1 MLPTIAAPNSGVGS
15 ALARREYGDNMTAR
29 RIIPVILSG
38 GMGSRLWPLSRALV
52 PKQLLPLV
60 SERSMIQE
68 TVLRAARLTP
78 EIPIILCHE
87 EHRFMIAQQM
97 HDIGAKVRIVLEPD
111 ARETAPAAAVGARL
125 VEMED
130 PNLLVL
136 LLPADHTIED
146 VDGFVAAGNRAATAA
161 EAGRLVTFGM
171 TATEPNTGYGYI
183 RAGKDTSLGEG
194 IFAVEE
200 FVEKPDIETAGKYV
214 CSGYLWN
221 SGMFMFRADVFREEL
236 ETLAPDIL
244 SAAGAAVDA
253 AERDADFLRLDRDAY
268 LKAPK
273 ISFDRAVMEQT
284 GRASVV
290 PAAIGWNDV
299 GSWSSLWQSGSQ
311 DSHGNV
317 SSGDVVL
324 HDSASCYVRAEK
336 GLVALVGAR
345 DLVVVATDDAIL
357 VANKDST
364 QDVKALVDILKADG
378 RAEYSTHARVY
389 RPWGQYRTVDVG
401 DRFQVKQIIVNPGGR
416 LSLQYHHH
424 RAEHWIVV
432 EGTARVTCGNKV
444 MTLGENES
452 TYIPVG
458 TKHRLENVGET
469 PLRIIEVQSG
479 SYLGEDDIV
488 RLDDVYG
495 RKA

>member
-1 MLPTIAAPNSGVGS
+1 
-15 ALARREYGDNMTAR
+15 MTAR

-60 SERSMIQE
+60 SERTMIQE

-97 HDIGAKVRIVLEPD
+97 HDVGAKVRIVLEPD
-111 ARETAPAAAVGARL
+111 ARDTAPAAAVGARL
-125 VEMED
+125 AEMED
-130 PNLLVL
+130 PNALVL
-136 LLPADHTIED
+136 LLPADHSIED
-146 VDGFVAAGNRAATAA
+146 VEAFVAAGERAATAA
-161 EAGRLVTFGM
+161 QARRLVTFGM
-171 TATEPNTGYGYI
+171 KATEPNTGFGYI
-183 RAGKDTSLGEG
+183 RAGAEAPLGEG
-194 IFAVEE
+194 IFEVEE
-200 FVEKPDIETAGKYV
+200 FVEKPDAETAGKYMRL
-214 CSGYLWN
+214 GYLWN
-221 SGMFMFRADVFREEL
+221 SGMFMFRADVLCEEL
-236 ETLAPDIL
+236 EKLAPDIL
-244 SAAGAAVDA
+244 SAADVAVDA
-253 AERDADFLRLDRDAY
+253 AERDVDFLRLDRDAY

-290 PAAIGWNDV
+290 PAAIGWSDV
-299 GSWSSLWQSGSQ
+299 GSWSSLWQSGSP
-311 DSHGNV
+311 DAFGNV
-317 SSGDVVL
+317 RSGDVVL
-324 HDSASCYVRAEK
+324 HDSAGCYVRAER
-336 GLVALVGAR
+336 GMVALVGAR

-357 VANKDST
+357 VASKDSA
-364 QDVKALVDILKADG
+364 QDVKALVDLLKEDG
-378 RAEYSTHARVY
+378 RAEYSTHTRVY
-389 RPWGQYRTVDVG
+389 RPWGQYRTVDSG
-401 DRFQVKQIIVNPGGR
+401 DRFQVKQIIVKPGGR

-424 RAEHWIVV
+424 RAEHWVVV
-432 EGTARVTCGNKV
+432 EGTARVTCGDKV
-444 MTLGENES
+444 TTLKENES

-458 TKHRLENVGET
+458 TKHRLENVGEN

-488 RLDDVYG
+488 RLEDVYG

>member
-1 MLPTIAAPNSGVGS
+1 
-15 ALARREYGDNMTAR
+15 MTAR

-60 SERSMIQE
+60 GERTMIQE
-68 TVLRAARLTP
+68 TVLRAARLSA

-97 HDIGAKVRIVLEPD
+97 HDVDAKVRIVLEPD
-111 ARETAPAAAVGARL
+111 ARDTAPAAAVGARL
-125 VEMED
+125 AEMED
-130 PNLLVL
+130 PNALVL

-146 VDGFVAAGNRAATAA
+146 VDAFVAAGERAAAAA
-161 EAGRLVTFGM
+161 EARRLVTFGVK
-171 TATEPNTGYGYI
+171 ATEPNTGYGYI
-183 RAGKDTSLGEG
+183 RAGADSPLGEG

-200 FVEKPDIETAGKYV
+200 FIEKPDVETAGEYV
-214 CSGYLWN
+214 RSGYLWN
-221 SGMFMFRADVFREEL
+221 SGMFMFRADVLREEL
-236 ETLAPDIL
+236 GKLAPDIL
-244 SAAGAAVDA
+244 SATDAAVDA
-253 AERDADFLRLDRDAY
+253 AERDADFLRLDGDAY
-268 LKAPK
+268 SRATK
-273 ISFDRAVMEQT
+273 ISFDRAVMERT
-284 GRASVV
+284 GKACVV

-299 GSWSSLWQSGSQ
+299 GSWFSLWQTGSQ
-311 DSHGNV
+311 DANGNV

-324 HDSASCYVRAEK
+324 HDSAGCYTRAEK
-336 GLVALVGAR
+336 GMVALVGVR
-345 DLVVVATDDAIL
+345 DLIVVATDDAIL
-357 VANKDST
+357 VAGKDST
-364 QDVKALVDILKADG
+364 QDVKVLVDILKAND

-389 RPWGQYRTVDVG
+389 RPWGQYRTLDAG
-401 DRFQVKQIIVNPGGR
+401 DRFQVKQIIVKPGGR

-432 EGTARVTCGNKV
+432 EGIARVTCGDKV
-444 MTLGENES
+444 MTLEENES
-452 TYIPVG
+452 TYIAVG
-458 TKHRLENVGET
+458 IRHRLENVGKN

-488 RLDDVYG
+488 RLEDVYG